1 MAKDKKD
8 IKIDIL
14 NIFKSLQ
21 KEESN
26 VLPSELLESDY
37 LKQLKWDEKQQ
48 YQHAVNELISKGLVQ
63 YVKGSSVKL
72 KLTEKG
78 ANLIYT

>member
-14 NIFKSLQ
+14 NMFRTLQ
-21 KEESN
+21 KKDQD
-26 VLPSELLESDY
+26 VLPSDLLESDY
-37 LKQLKWDEKQQ
+37 LKHLKWDEKQH
-48 YQHAVNELISKGLVQ
+48 YKNAVKELISNGLVQ
-63 YVKGSSVKL
+63 CVNGSSVEL

>member
-14 NIFKSLQ
+14 NMFRSLR
-21 KEESN
+21 KEDPD
-26 VLPSELLESDY
+26 LLASEFLESDY
-37 LKQLKWDEKQQ
+37 TKHLKWDEKQH
-48 YQHAVNELISKGLVQ
+48 YQNAVKELESNGLVQ
-63 YVKGSSVKL
+63 YVKGSNVKI

-78 ANLIYT
+78 ANLIHS